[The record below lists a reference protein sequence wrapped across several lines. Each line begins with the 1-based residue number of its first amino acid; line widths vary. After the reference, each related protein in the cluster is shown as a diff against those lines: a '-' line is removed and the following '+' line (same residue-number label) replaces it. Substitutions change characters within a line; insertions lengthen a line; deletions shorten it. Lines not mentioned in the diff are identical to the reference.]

1 MTTLGSWGFRNPPH
15 IEKTSSGEKKYWISH
30 RSSVPNNE
38 ENSDIGA
45 LSRGAVSLSPIGPN
59 FLMKAESQK
68 ISSWLREV
76 KLDAKK

>member
-1 MTTLGSWGFRNPPH
+1 MA
-15 IEKTSSGEKKYWISH
+15 TSVY
-30 RSSVPNNE
+30 PDNE